1 MVTGKERS
9 YVGVWHGMS
18 TNTSSGMNDEDISWS
33 GKKEMRNGL
42 AELSSPLHSLSLSL
56 THSHTHVNIMH
67 FLFHI
72 SQSNKN

>member
-1 MVTGKERS
+1 M
-9 YVGVWHGMS
+9 GVWHGMS

-56 THSHTHVNIMH
+56 SLTHSHTHVNIMH